1 MEGFPY
7 DGTVSSPIP
16 FCVEELDE
24 EECQDEAPEGEPL
37 NAKSDNFSVKSQNDA
52 NAENESFD
60 LDELLPSISEFGKY
74 QKLLVFL
81 ICLPACVPCGFGAF
95 NQLFMSDNPSDYWCA
110 VPQLMNNSDISA
122 VDRRYL
128 TIPTNADGSYSKCL
142 RYAVNWSE
150 VLDKHDGNLQ
160 DLRSQNNSWPVE
172 MCYDGWEFNTTDARS
187 SIVIDFSLVCN
198 RDIYPTL
205 GLSALN
211 IGGPIGVYLFGLL
224 NDRVGRRIS
233 YFFCLATLLLGSFLT
248 AVSPNFWTWAASR
261 IIVGLTI
268 PAVYQIPFI
277 LALELVGPAY
287 RSFVTV
293 MTCTFYT
300 FSLMTLAGITAIIDD
315 WRALSLYT
323 SVPFLLYFLYAFVM
337 PESPRWLL
345 AQNRLEEAL
354 KVLEVMARVNGK
366 EFPHWF
372 RDKLQHR
379 VASRKLRGNVKEP
392 NRRVGALDLCRT
404 PNMRLKTILITLN
417 WFANETVYLGL
428 SYYGPELGDNAHLS
442 FFFTSLVEIPSYI
455 LCWMIMDRWGRRWP
469 LCLLM
474 ILSGI
479 SCIVT
484 VMLPE
489 EAKLDTLVLF
499 LLSKSMISASFLIIY
514 PFAGELYPT
523 QVRGVGIGTSSYIG
537 GLGLIG
543 IPFIN
548 YLGKDNLRLPLVI
561 MGAVS
566 VVGGITG
573 LRLPETLH
581 HCLPQTIEEG
591 EKFGKDWNWH
601 ECFRCIP
608 IRPAVASIG
617 SYENLSK
624 KDKHNDRVELKVS
637 KGKYSENSPLERRRV
652 QRNSMKR
659 LVRQSSTMDT
669 QKTHDGAMQLTYW
682 F

>member
-1 MEGFPY
+1 
-7 DGTVSSPIP
+7 
-16 FCVEELDE
+16 
-24 EECQDEAPEGEPL
+24 
-37 NAKSDNFSVKSQNDA
+37 
-52 NAENESFD
+52 ESFD

-74 QKLLVFL
+74 QKLLVFF
-81 ICLPACVPCGFGAF
+81 ICLPACIPCGFGAF
-95 NQLFMSDNPSDYWCA
+95 NQLFMADSPSDYWCT
-110 VPQLMNNSDISA
+110 VPQLMNNTELSA
-122 VDRRYL
+122 VERRNL
-128 TIPTNADGSYSKCL
+128 AIPVNADGSYSKCK
-142 RYAVNWSE
+142 RYAVNWTE
-150 VLDKHDGNLQ
+150 VLGKQHEGLVDW
-160 DLRSQNNSWPVE
+160 SSFNNSWPVE
-172 MCYDGWEFNTTDARS
+172 MCHDGWEFNETNTRS
-187 SIVIDFSLVCN
+187 SIVLDFNLVCN
-198 RDIYPTL
+198 WDIYPTL

-211 IGGPIGVYLFGLL
+211 FGGPIGVYLFGVL
-224 NDRVGRRIS
+224 NDRAGRRIA
-233 YFFCLATLLLGSFLT
+233 YFCCLATLLLGSFLT
-248 AVSPNFWTWAASR
+248 AISTDFWTWAISR
-261 IIVGLTI
+261 AVVGLTI

-300 FSLMTLAGITAIIDD
+300 FSLMMLAGITAVIDD

-323 SVPFLLYFLYAFVM
+323 SMPFILYFLYVFLM

-345 AQNRLEEAL
+345 AQGRLEEAL
-354 KVLEVMARVNGK
+354 KVLETMARVNGK
-366 EFPHWF
+366 DFPHWF

-379 VASRKLRGNVKEP
+379 VAFRKLHGDAEKP
-392 NRRVGALDLCRT
+392 QRRVGAFDLCKT

-428 SYYGPELGDNAHLS
+428 SYYGPELGDNAHWS
-442 FFFTSLVEIPSYI
+442 FFFAALVEIPSYI
-455 LCWMIMDRWGRRWP
+455 LCWVIMDRWGRRWP

-489 EAKLDTLVLF
+489 EAKLDTLILF

-537 GLGLIG
+537 GL
-543 IPFIN
+543 
-548 YLGKDNLRLPLVI
+548 
-561 MGAVS
+561 

-581 HCLPQTIEEG
+581 HCLPQTLEEG
-591 EKFGKDWNWH
+591 EKFGKDWKWG
-601 ECFRCIP
+601 ECLRCIP
-608 IRPAVASIG
+608 IRPTNTTMG
-617 SYENLSK
+617 SYENLAK
-624 KDKHNDRVELKVS
+624 KAKREDDVELNVS
-637 KGKYSENSPLERRRV
+637 KGSGKRRN
-652 QRNSMKR
+652 QRSSMRR